1 MPYLPSS
8 SCLLTAYL
16 VSDELVNTIGQKKF
30 WDWFAIFASYNGI
43 SSSKQRIKSGAPQG
57 SILGPLLFFFFIKIN
72 DLYLVCKHT
81 NTTLFAND
89 TSLFSSGKDLTI
101 LESTTNSELSN
112 ISLWSKVN
120 TFSLN
125 IKKTHYM
132 IFFRR
137 KKLYHNVKLLIDGQ
151 AIDEVQKT
159 ELLGIIIDNKLT
171 WKWHNDHIASKISS
185 GIGMIIKARQYLNKS
200 GLLSPYHS
208 FIYTYL
214 TYCKDR
220 FSEHH
225 NSRHKFS
232 ACSGNPENVPD
243 ISVLQR
249 RLRNVQAPGST
260 WSCTTVR
267 ISPDNFL
274 YACQL
279 TVKTYEAI

>member
-1 MPYLPSS
+1 MSHRDPYLVF
-8 SCLLTAYL
+8 CY
-16 VSDELVNTIGQKKF
+16 
-30 WDWFAIFASYNGI
+30 
-43 SSSKQRIKSGAPQG
+43 
-57 SILGPLLFFFFIKIN
+57 FFKIKIN
-72 DLYLVCKHT
+72 DLHLVCKHT

-125 IKKTHYM
+125 IEKTHYM

-200 GLLSPYHS
+200 GLLFPYHS

-214 TYCKDR
+214 TYTYCNHIRGATYWKR
-220 FSEHH
+220 QYVSHWPFY
-225 NSRHKFS
+225 
-232 ACSGNPENVPD
+232 
-243 ISVLQR
+243 VLCVYR
-249 RLRNVQAPGST
+249 
-260 WSCTTVR
+260 
-267 ISPDNFL
+267 
-274 YACQL
+274 
-279 TVKTYEAI
+279 